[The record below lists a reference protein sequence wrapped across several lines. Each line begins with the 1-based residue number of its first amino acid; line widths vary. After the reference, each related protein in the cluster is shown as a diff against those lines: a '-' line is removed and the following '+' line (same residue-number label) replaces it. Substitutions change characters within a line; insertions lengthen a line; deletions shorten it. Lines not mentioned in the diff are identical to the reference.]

1 MTNDSL
7 IHRLT
12 GLQEGFV
19 GDLDALDEEITA
31 KSQERSEILV
41 QLEVLRRRLET
52 IAAESSQLRS
62 HRESMVSLHH
72 RAEADVVLREFSLSA
87 HSLVAFCN
95 RLAEVS
101 GLRERRELL
110 LRNDPDLAAAVQSYR
125 EFERDRDRLLS
136 ALPALYRPGLLQEHD
151 RLGERVGPLLEG
163 ESQETRLLEDMVAT
177 LPIVVVGDREQYM
190 VHWLMPFSAVQFDAV
205 TAPKNSEFE
214 LVTAV
219 MTAVEGLARSEE
231 WYFAELETGSW
242 AGYATMSALAEY
254 SGKATLAESTRD
266 ALVAGLRDRL
276 PGLQIEVAEIS
287 VPAWRYGLG
296 LLPAIEVGADEQQ
309 AREVPVAE
317 DIPEVETPGSWYC
330 RADIESWS
338 RPLKVATGSRW
349 NQQARRLRTMLMRMI
364 ASGMVGGV
372 WVDADQLT
380 VGLPQ
385 THAEA
390 LREGIGR
397 LVEVGVLQPVNGDDR
412 VTVNP
417 SQIEEIQNLI
427 NRDTTEFWL
436 PIINGAG
443 SADQIPA
450 AAN

>member
-7 IHRLT
+7 IHQLT
-12 GLQEGFV
+12 GLQEGLV
-19 GDLDALDEEITA
+19 GDLDALDEGIA
-31 KSQERSEILV
+31 ARSQEQSEILV
-41 QLEVLRRRLET
+41 QLEALRRRLEA

-72 RAEADVVLREFSLSA
+72 RAEADVVLREFALSA

-101 GLRERRELL
+101 GLRERRERL
-110 LRNDPDLAAAVQSYR
+110 LRGDPDLAAAVQNYR

-136 ALPALYRPGLLQEHD
+136 ALPAFYRSSLLQEHD
-151 RLGERVGPLLEG
+151 RLRERVGPLLEG

-190 VHWLMPFSAVQFDAV
+190 VHWLMPFSAVQSDAV
-205 TAPKNSEFE
+205 MAQEDLKFD
-214 LVTAV
+214 LVAAV

-254 SGKATLAESTRD
+254 RGKATLAESTRD
-266 ALVAGLRDRL
+266 ALVADLRDRL

-296 LLPAIEVGADEQQ
+296 LLPAIEAGADEQQ
-309 AREVPVAE
+309 GREVPISE
-317 DIPEVETPGSWYC
+317 DVPEVETPGSWY
-330 RADIESWS
+330 RKADIESWN
-338 RPLKVATGSRW
+338 RPLKIVAGSQW

-364 ASGMVGGV
+364 VSGMVGGV

-385 THAEA
+385 SHAEA

-397 LVEVGVLQPVNGDDR
+397 LVEVGILQPVNGDNR

-427 NRDTTEFWL
+427 NRDMTEFWL

-443 SADQIPA
+443 PADQVPA